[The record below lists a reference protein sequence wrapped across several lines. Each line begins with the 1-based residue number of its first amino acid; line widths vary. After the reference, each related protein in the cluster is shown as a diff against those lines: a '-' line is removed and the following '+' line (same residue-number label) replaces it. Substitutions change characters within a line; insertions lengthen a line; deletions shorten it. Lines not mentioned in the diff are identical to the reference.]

1 MELIDLHLS
10 NRVFNTL
17 KKNNINN
24 LEQLLDIRN
33 NRKFRMTPY
42 LEMEI
47 TETLEKF
54 NIKLNNYEITL
65 IDKLNINVRERNH
78 IYRIMNKTGKDILDL
93 SLQDF
98 IDCRNCSI
106 TTGKK
111 FFTKLKL
118 INNNFMLQ

>member
-42 LEMEI
+42 LEKEI

-54 NIKLNNYEITL
+54 NILLIAEI
-65 IDKLNINVRERNH
+65 VV
-78 IYRIMNKTGKDILDL
+78 
-93 SLQDF
+93 LQQ
-98 IDCRNCSI
+98 
-106 TTGKK
+106 GKK

>member
-42 LEMEI
+42 LEKEI

-78 IYRIMNKTGKDILDL
+78 IYRVMNKTGKDILDL

-106 TTGKK
+106 ATGEKILHEIETHK
-111 FFTKLKL
+111 
-118 INNNFMLQ
+118 